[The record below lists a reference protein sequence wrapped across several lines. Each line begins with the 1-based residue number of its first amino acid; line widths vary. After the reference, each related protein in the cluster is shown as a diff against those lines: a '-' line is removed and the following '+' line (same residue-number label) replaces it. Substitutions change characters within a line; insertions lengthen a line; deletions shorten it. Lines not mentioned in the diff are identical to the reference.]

1 MEKPMNNKTRTRKQS
16 AVLMVMNVVIVILC
30 VGTFLCGIRLIR
42 EIRFASGEKYN
53 AETMENFIRYDSYD
67 ILSQYYHINQVQN
80 VKADANMK
88 ECYGVAKY
96 YDAAVMYKAYET
108 VGDENRAASEKQ
120 AMDAAYQEMGEWRIT
135 ADTINKPLGI
145 KD

>member
-67 ILSQYYHINQVQN
+67 IL
-80 VKADANMK
+80 
-88 ECYGVAKY
+88 
-96 YDAAVMYKAYET
+96 
-108 VGDENRAASEKQ
+108 
-120 AMDAAYQEMGEWRIT
+120 
-135 ADTINKPLGI
+135 
-145 KD
+145 